1 VILWRSEPM
10 VACSTPTLEPFLFL
24 ITTERK
30 ANCTR
35 LWSTV
40 AFTPIGDILT
50 SVQLKEWV
58 QDNILAFLIGY
69 TLATGELHLII
80 ADVMGLA

>member
-1 VILWRSEPM
+1 M
-10 VACSTPTLEPFLFL
+10 V
-24 ITTERK
+24 
-30 ANCTR
+30 
-35 LWSTV
+35 
-40 AFTPIGDILT
+40 LT

>member
-1 VILWRSEPM
+1 V
-10 VACSTPTLEPFLFL
+10 V
-24 ITTERK
+24 
-30 ANCTR
+30 
-35 LWSTV
+35 
-40 AFTPIGDILT
+40 LT

>member
-1 VILWRSEPM
+1 MS
-10 VACSTPTLEPFLFL
+10 
-24 ITTERK
+24 
-30 ANCTR
+30 
-35 LWSTV
+35 
-40 AFTPIGDILT
+40 

>member
-1 VILWRSEPM
+1 M
-10 VACSTPTLEPFLFL
+10 VACFTPTLEPSLFPT
-24 ITTERK
+24 TTERK
-30 ANCTR
+30 ASCTR
-35 LWSTV
+35 SWSTA
-40 AFTPIGDILT
+40 AFTLIGDFLT